1 MKLCSILIW
10 FSPCS
15 HTIYFDMAAK
25 MTLLE
30 GKSDHVYSA
39 HNSQMASHFIY
50 NSAKYLTMAHR
61 ALQVFHVHAH
71 S

>member
-1 MKLCSILIW
+1 
-10 FSPCS
+10 
-15 HTIYFDMAAK
+15 MAAK

-39 HNSQMASHFIY
+39 QSSQMSSHFIY
-50 NSAKYLTMAHR
+50 NSAKNFTVAHR

-71 S
+71 A